1 MPAPKAPVSY
11 RTANLSPARF
21 AEAADLSAGA
31 VHNLIAKGEVRAVK
45 IGRSV
50 RIPVSELT
58 RLGLDVPA
66 YLTGGEAA

>member
-11 RTANLSPARF
+11 RPANPSSARV
-21 AEAADLSAGA
+21 AEAAKLSASA
-31 VHNLIAKGEVRAVK
+31 VHDPIAKGEVHAVK
-45 IGRSV
+45 IGHPV

-66 YLTGGEAA
+66 YLTGGQAA